1 MKTLAERLEIAMAGP
16 PKVRSIDLANAC
28 KVKPPSVS
36 DWRSGKTKNLEG
48 MNLLL
53 AAKFLNVSPSW
64 LGSGKGPMRA
74 EAPDSNVFA
83 YGVLSPAPKLIESSG
98 VPVVGTVQGG
108 DDGYLVEMEYPVGQ
122 GDGSLSHYSKDENAY
137 GLRVKGDSMRP
148 RIMPG
153 EFIVCEPNRGVNPGD
168 NVMVALFDGRRMVK
182 EFLWRRDG
190 EISFGSVNDAHHP
203 ITVDESMIEKMHYV
217 AAIMPRGAFIN
228 ELKQTKSEIQL
239 AMEKL
244 CTPQEGDW

>member
-83 YGVLSPAPKLIESSG
+83 YAALSPAPELIKSTM

-148 RIMPG
+148 RIRHG
-153 EFIVCEPNRGVNPGD
+153 EFIVCEPNKEVNPGD
-168 NVMVALFDGRRMVK
+168 DVMVALLDGRKMVK
-182 EFLWRRDG
+182 ELLWRRDG
-190 EISFGSVNDAHHP
+190 EVSFGSVNEAHHP
-203 ITVDESMIEKMHYV
+203 ITVAESLIEKMHYV
-217 AAIMPRGAFIN
+217 AAIMPRGAFIT
-228 ELKQTKSEIQL
+228 EERIQKL
-239 AMEKL
+239 QAKAALEKL
-244 CTPQEGDW
+244 YTSQESEW